1 MKKSPTKALVK
12 SPVPAQLTGV
22 HRALGDPL
30 RLRVFELLAGDQ
42 MTVRELAE
50 ALGSPPDR
58 LYYHLRIL
66 EEAGLIRLVELRPE
80 RVYEAAPFPSG
91 DTGPVP
97 PRAETAAF
105 LAAVLEATRVEL
117 EAVVGG
123 EGNKATGPV
132 TVERAQLE
140 LSAAR
145 FREFNRRFG
154 QLLEE
159 FSAGPAGRGP
169 SPYRVVLALY
179 PTPGR

>member
-1 MKKSPTKALVK
+1 MPTA
-12 SPVPAQLTGV
+12 PLTGV

-30 RLRVFELLAGDQ
+30 RLRVFELLAGDRLS
-42 MTVRELAE
+42 VRELAE
-50 ALGSPPDR
+50 ALATPPDR
-58 LYYHLRIL
+58 LYYHVRIL
-66 EEAGLIRLVELRPE
+66 EEAGLIRLVEMRPE

-91 DTGPVP
+91 DGGTVP

-123 EGNKATGPV
+123 AGRGSAGRV

-145 FREFNRRFG
+145 FAEFSRRFG
-154 QLLEE
+154 ELVDE
-159 FSAGPAGRGP
+159 FSTAPAGRRP
-169 SPYRVVLALY
+169 SPHRVVLALY
-179 PTPGR
+179 PIPGR